1 MADRWGVKCRGC
13 SDERCRE
20 MMVERAI
27 ELRTISFMESV
38 NKAWKK
44 ERPEIVISL
53 MPGAGSEST
62 AQIETA
68 ARGKLKKP
76 AETAPTAEWVAWE
89 AQQEVAKS
97 EAEARKATRGPKK
110 RARAPRKPD
119 ENASDGEKEAYQ
131 KQCAKLKRR
140 RAQRDE

>member
-13 SDERCRE
+13 TDEKCRE
-20 MMVERAI
+20 MVVEMAI
-27 ELRTISFMESV
+27 ERRTTSFMMSV
-38 NKAWKK
+38 NNAWKK
-44 ERPEIVISL
+44 ERPEIVICP
-53 MPGAGSEST
+53 MPRAGSEST

-89 AQQEVAKS
+89 AQQEAAKS
-97 EAEARKATRGPKK
+97 EAAARKATRGPKK
-110 RARAPRKPD
+110 RGRAPRKPD

-131 KQCAKLKRR
+131 RAKLKRR
-140 RAQRDE
+140 RAQRNE

>member
-13 SDERCRE
+13 SDEQCRE
-20 MMVERAI
+20 MMVEKAI
-27 ELRTISFMESV
+27 ELRTTSFMMSV

-44 ERPEIVISL
+44 ERPDIVIC
-53 MPGAGSEST
+53 PPPAVVSEST

-89 AQQEVAKS
+89 AQQKAAKS
-97 EAEARKATRGPKK
+97 EAAARKATKGRKK

-131 KQCAKLKRR
+131 KQCAKLERR
-140 RAQRDE
+140 RAQRDK

>member
-13 SDERCRE
+13 SDEQCRE
-20 MMVERAI
+20 MMVEKAI
-27 ELRTISFMESV
+27 ELRTTSFMMSV

-44 ERPEIVISL
+44 ERPDIVIC
-53 MPGAGSEST
+53 PPPAVVSEST

-89 AQQEVAKS
+89 AQQKAAKS
-97 EAEARKATRGPKK
+97 ERKK
-110 RARAPRKPD
+110 RP
-119 ENASDGEKEAYQ
+119 
-131 KQCAKLKRR
+131 
-140 RAQRDE
+140 RAQRDK